1 MKVFIQL
8 NDDCNGVYVQRQSTA
23 FQVVELGGGN
33 SSAHFTYRVMA
44 KRKGYEK
51 QRLEAT
57 EDPQKHL
64 AELKA
69 PKK

>member
-1 MKVFIQL
+1 
-8 NDDCNGVYVQRQSTA
+8 
-23 FQVVELGGGN
+23 
-33 SSAHFTYRVMA
+33 MA

-51 QRLEAT
+51 QRLEAA